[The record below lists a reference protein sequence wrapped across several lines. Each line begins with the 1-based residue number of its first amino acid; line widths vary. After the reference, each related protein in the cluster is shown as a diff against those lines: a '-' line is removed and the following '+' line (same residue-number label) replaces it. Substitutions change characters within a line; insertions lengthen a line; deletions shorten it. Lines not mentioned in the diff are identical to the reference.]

1 MRMASDRPG
10 SARERRDQPLGS
22 LLQTF
27 QKLGPVRLAIIGAA
41 LIAILVFFIF
51 VATRLTS
58 PSLGL
63 LYGDLDVKD
72 SAQVVSKLEAM
83 GVPYEIRGNGSTI
96 MVPQDQV
103 ARLRLTMAEGGI
115 PHGASIGFEVFDKPE
130 GLGTTNFVQGINEM
144 RALEG
149 ELERTIGSISIV
161 ESARVHLVLPK
172 RELFSRDRQDPS
184 ASIVLKVRGNTTL
197 TKGQVAAIQNLVAT
211 AVSGLRPNH
220 ISIIDQNGNLLARGT
235 DDPNEALGGS
245 STAEEQRVAYE
256 NRLSRSVEEMLD
268 RSIGYGHV
276 RVDVNADMDFD
287 RVTTNQESFDP
298 DGQVVRSTQ
307 TSNEASQDTDA
318 GDQAVSVQT
327 NLPDGQQTQGGAG
340 SGTKSK
346 KTHSEETTNY
356 EISKK
361 TTSMVREAG
370 VVRRLSVAVMVDGN
384 YKLNDKGTHD
394 YAARDPEELAQLTKL
409 VQSAIGYDQKRGDRV
424 EVVNLRF
431 AAPADEVPEA
441 PPIVLG
447 LNKADLFRAAETL
460 VLAIVAVLVILLV
473 IRPLV
478 TRALETARETA
489 LAQQR
494 ALAEQ
499 AMGGTAALAGP
510 MGAMG
515 ALTGPDGGTALAELE
530 EEESMIDISQVEGRV
545 RASSMKKI
553 GEIVDKHPEEAVAI
567 IRSWM
572 YQAS

>member
-1 MRMASDRPG
+1 V
-10 SARERRDQPLGS
+10 GS
-22 LLQTF
+22 LVQTL
-27 QKLGPVRLAIIGAA
+27 QKLGPVRLAAIGVA
-41 LIAILVFFIF
+41 LIAIIGFFIF

-58 PSLGL
+58 PSMGL

-72 SAQVVSKLEAM
+72 SAQVVSKLD
-83 GVPYEIRGNGSTI
+83 GLGIPYEIKGDGSSI
-96 MVPQDQV
+96 LVPQDQV
-103 ARLRLTMAEGGI
+103 ARLRLTMAETGI
-115 PHGASIGFEVFDKPE
+115 PHGASIGYEVFDKPE

-149 ELERTIGSISIV
+149 ELERTIGTIAVI
-161 ESARVHLVLPK
+161 ENARVHLVLPK
-172 RELFSRDRQDPS
+172 RELFTRDRQDPS
-184 ASIVLKVRGNTTL
+184 ASIVLKVRGNSSL
-197 TKGQVAAIQNLVAT
+197 GKGQVVAIQNLVAT
-211 AVSGLRPNH
+211 AVSGLKPNH

-287 RVTTNQESFDP
+287 RVTTNQESYDP

-307 TSNEASQDTDA
+307 TSTEQNLDSDA
-318 GDQAVSVQT
+318 GDQAVTVQT
-327 NLPDGQQTQGGAG
+327 NLPDGQTTQGGAG

-346 KTHSEETTNY
+346 HSRSEETTNY
-356 EISKK
+356 EITKK
-361 TTSMVREAG
+361 VTSQTREAG
-370 VVRRLSVAVMVDGN
+370 VVRRLSVAVLVDGT
-384 YKLNDKGTHD
+384 YKLNADGVHD
-394 YAARDPEELAQLTKL
+394 YQARPPEELEQLTKL
-409 VQSAIGYDQKRGDRV
+409 VRSAIGYDEKRGDKV

-431 AAPADEVPEA
+431 AAPADEAPEA
-441 PPIVLG
+441 PAIIMG

-473 IRPLV
+473 VRPLV

-499 AMGGTAALAGP
+499 AMGGAGALAGP
-510 MGAMG
+510 MGMG
-515 ALTGPDGGTALAELE
+515 ALAGPSGPGTALAEMDMD
-530 EEESMIDISQVEGRV
+530 EESMIDISQVEGRV

>member
-1 MRMASDRPG
+1 V
-10 SARERRDQPLGS
+10 GS
-22 LLQTF
+22 LLQTL
-27 QKLGPVRLAIIGAA
+27 QKLGPARLAAIGVA
-41 LIAILVFFIF
+41 LVAILGFFIF
-51 VATRLTS
+51 VATRLTT
-58 PSLGL
+58 PTLGL
-63 LYGDLDVKD
+63 LYADLDTKD
-72 SAQVVSKLEAM
+72 SAQVVSKLDAM
-83 GVPYEIRGNGSTI
+83 SVPYELKGNGTSI

-103 ARLRLTMAEGGI
+103 ARLRLTMAETGI
-115 PHGASIGFEVFDKPE
+115 PHGASIGYEVFDKPE

-149 ELERTIGSISIV
+149 ELERTIGTISVV
-161 ESARVHLVLPK
+161 ENARVHLVLPK
-172 RELFSRDRQDPS
+172 RELFTRDRQDPS

-197 TKGQVAAIQNLVAT
+197 SKGQVVAIQNLVAT
-211 AVSGLRPNH
+211 AVSGLKPNH

-235 DDPNEALGGS
+235 DDPNQAFGGS
-245 STAEEQRVAYE
+245 TTAEEQRVAYE

-287 RVTTNQESFDP
+287 RMTTNQESYDP

-307 TSNEASQDTDA
+307 TTTEANVDSDA
-318 GDQAVSVQT
+318 GDTPVTVQT
-327 NLPDGQQTQGGAG
+327 NLPDGQTTQGGAG

-346 KTHSEETTNY
+346 HNRNEETTNY
-356 EISKK
+356 EITKK
-361 TTSMVREAG
+361 VTSLTRETG
-370 VVRRLSVAVMVDGN
+370 VVKRLSVAVLVDGT
-384 YKLNDKGTHD
+384 YKLNAEGVHD
-394 YAARDPEELAQLTKL
+394 YAARAPEELAQLTKL
-409 VQSAIGYDQKRGDRV
+409 VQSAIGYDEKRGDKV

-441 PPIVLG
+441 PAIFMG

-499 AMGGTAALAGP
+499 AMGGAGALAGP

-515 ALTGPDGGTALAELE
+515 ALSGPGGPGTGLAEME
-530 EEESMIDISQVEGRV
+530 MDEESMIDISQVEGRV

>member
-1 MRMASDRPG
+1 M
-10 SARERRDQPLGS
+10 GS
-22 LLQTF
+22 LLQTL
-27 QKLGPVRLAIIGAA
+27 QKLGPVRLGAIGVA
-41 LIAILVFFIF
+41 LVVILGFFIF

-72 SAQVVSKLEAM
+72 SAQVVSKLDGM
-83 GVPYEIRGNGSTI
+83 GVPYEIRGGGSSI
-96 MVPQDQV
+96 LVPQDQV
-103 ARLRLTMAEGGI
+103 ARLRLTMAETGI
-115 PHGASIGFEVFDKPE
+115 PHGASIGYEVFDKPE

-149 ELERTIGSISIV
+149 ELERTIGTISII
-161 ESARVHLVLPK
+161 ENARVHLVLPK
-172 RELFSRDRQDPS
+172 RELFTRDRQEPS
-184 ASIVLKVRGNTTL
+184 ASIVLKVRGNSTL
-197 TKGQVAAIQNLVAT
+197 AKGQVAAIQNLVST
-211 AVSGLRPNH
+211 AVSGLKPNR

-235 DDPNEALGGS
+235 DDPNQALGGS

-287 RVTTNQESFDP
+287 KVTTNQESFDP

-307 TSNEASQDTDA
+307 TMTEANQDSDA
-318 GDQAVSVQT
+318 GDQPVTVQT
-327 NLPDGQQTQGGAG
+327 NLPDGQATQGGAG

-346 KTHSEETTNY
+346 HNRNEETTNY
-356 EISKK
+356 EISRK
-361 TTSMVREAG
+361 TTVQTREAG
-370 VVRRLSVAVMVDGN
+370 VVRRLSVAVLVDGT
-384 YKLNDKGTHD
+384 YKLNADGVHD
-394 YAARDPEELAQLTKL
+394 YQARSPEELAQLTKL
-409 VQSAIGYDQKRGDRV
+409 VQSAIGYDEKRGDKV
-424 EVVNLRF
+424 EVVNMRF
-431 AAPADEVPEA
+431 AAPADEAPEA
-441 PPIVLG
+441 PAIFMG

-499 AMGGTAALAGP
+499 SMGGSAALAGP
-510 MGAMG
+510 MGMG
-515 ALTGPDGGTALAELE
+515 ALTGPGGPGTGLAEME
-530 EEESMIDISQVEGRV
+530 MEEESMIDISQVEGRV

-572 YQAS
+572 YQAT

>member
-1 MRMASDRPG
+1 M
-10 SARERRDQPLGS
+10 GS
-22 LLQTF
+22 LVQTL
-27 QKLGPVRLAIIGAA
+27 QKLGPVRLAAIGVA
-41 LIAILVFFIF
+41 LIAIIGFFIF

-58 PSLGL
+58 PSMGL

-72 SAQVVSKLEAM
+72 SAQVVSKLD
-83 GVPYEIRGNGSTI
+83 GLGIPYEIKGDGSSI
-96 MVPQDQV
+96 LVPQDQV
-103 ARLRLTMAEGGI
+103 ARLRLTMAETGI
-115 PHGASIGFEVFDKPE
+115 PHGASIGYEVFDKPE

-149 ELERTIGSISIV
+149 ELERTIGTIAVI
-161 ESARVHLVLPK
+161 ENARVHLVLPK
-172 RELFSRDRQDPS
+172 RELFTRDRQDPS
-184 ASIVLKVRGNTTL
+184 ASIVLKVRGNSSL
-197 TKGQVAAIQNLVAT
+197 GKGQVVAIQNLVAT
-211 AVSGLRPNH
+211 AVSGLKPNH

-287 RVTTNQESFDP
+287 RVTTNQESYDP

-307 TSNEASQDTDA
+307 TSTEQNLDSDA
-318 GDQAVSVQT
+318 GDQAVTVQT
-327 NLPDGQQTQGGAG
+327 NLPDGQTTQGGAG

-346 KTHSEETTNY
+346 HSRSEETTNY
-356 EISKK
+356 EITKK
-361 TTSMVREAG
+361 VTSQTREAG
-370 VVRRLSVAVMVDGN
+370 VVRRLSVAVLVDGT
-384 YKLNDKGTHD
+384 YKLNADGVHD
-394 YAARDPEELAQLTKL
+394 YQARPPEELEQLTKL
-409 VQSAIGYDQKRGDRV
+409 VRSAIGYDEKRGDKV

-431 AAPADEVPEA
+431 AAPADEAPEA
-441 PPIVLG
+441 PAIIMG

-473 IRPLV
+473 VRPLV

-499 AMGGTAALAGP
+499 AMGGAGALAGP
-510 MGAMG
+510 MGMG
-515 ALTGPDGGTALAELE
+515 ALAGPSGPGTALAEMDMD
-530 EEESMIDISQVEGRV
+530 EESMIDISQVEGRV

>member
-1 MRMASDRPG
+1 M
-10 SARERRDQPLGS
+10 GS
-22 LLQTF
+22 LLQTL
-27 QKLGPVRLAIIGAA
+27 QKLGPVRLVAIGVALVAIIG
-41 LIAILVFFIF
+41 FFIF

-58 PSLGL
+58 PSFGL
-63 LYGDLDVKD
+63 LYADLDVKD
-72 SAQVVSKLEAM
+72 SAQVVSKLDAM
-83 GVPYEIRGNGSTI
+83 GVPYEIKGDGSSI

-103 ARLRLTMAEGGI
+103 ARLRLTMAETGI
-115 PHGASIGFEVFDKPE
+115 PHGASIGYEVFDKPE

-149 ELERTIGSISIV
+149 ELERTIGTISII
-161 ESARVHLVLPK
+161 ENARVHLVLPK
-172 RELFSRDRQDPS
+172 RELFTRDRQDPS

-197 TKGQVAAIQNLVAT
+197 SKGQVVAIQNLVAT

-235 DDPNEALGGS
+235 DDPNQAFGGS
-245 STAEEQRVAYE
+245 TTAEEQRVAYE

-287 RVTTNQESFDP
+287 KVTTNQESYDP

-307 TSNEASQDTDA
+307 TMTEANQDNDA
-318 GDQAVSVQT
+318 GDNPVTVQT
-327 NLPDGQQTQGGAG
+327 NLPDGAQAQGGAG

-346 KTHSEETTNY
+346 HNRNEETTNY
-356 EISKK
+356 EITKK
-361 TTSMVREAG
+361 ITSLTRETG
-370 VVRRLSVAVMVDGN
+370 VVKRLSVAVLVDGT
-384 YKLNDKGTHD
+384 YKLNADGVHD
-394 YAARDPEELAQLTKL
+394 YSARAPEELTQLTKL
-409 VQSAIGYDQKRGDRV
+409 VQSAIGFDEKRGDKV
-424 EVVNLRF
+424 EVVNMRF

-441 PPIVLG
+441 PAIFMG

-473 IRPLV
+473 VRPLV

-499 AMGGTAALAGP
+499 AMGGAGALAGP

-515 ALTGPDGGTALAELE
+515 ALAGPGGPGTALAEME
-530 EEESMIDISQVEGRV
+530 MEDESMIDISQVEGRV

>member
-1 MRMASDRPG
+1 MGVERPVG
-10 SARERRDQPLGS
+10 SF
-22 LLQTF
+22 LQTL
-27 QKLGPVRLAIIGAA
+27 QKLGPARLGIIGAA
-41 LIAILVFFIF
+41 LVLTIGFFIF
-51 VATRLTS
+51 VATRLTT
-58 PSLGL
+58 PSMGL

-72 SAQVVSKLEAM
+72 SAQVASKLDALNI
-83 GVPYEIRGNGSTI
+83 PYEIKGDGSSI

-103 ARLRLTMAEGGI
+103 ARLRLTMAETGI
-115 PHGASIGFEVFDKPE
+115 PHGASIGYEVFDKPE

-149 ELERTIGSISIV
+149 ELERTIGSISII
-161 ESARVHLVLPK
+161 ETARVHLVLPK
-172 RELFSRDRQDPS
+172 RELFTRDRQEPS
-184 ASIVLKVRGNTTL
+184 ASIVLKVRGNSTL
-197 TKGQVAAIQNLVAT
+197 AKGQVVAIQNLVAT
-211 AVSGLRPNH
+211 AVSGLKPNH

-287 RVTTNQESFDP
+287 KITTNQESYDP

-307 TSNEASQDTDA
+307 TMTEANQDADA
-318 GDQAVSVQT
+318 GDQAVTVQT

-340 SGTKSK
+340 AGTKSK
-346 KTHSEETTNY
+346 HNRNEETTNY
-356 EISKK
+356 EITKK
-361 TTSMVREAG
+361 TTSQTREAG
-370 VVRRLSVAVMVDGN
+370 VVRRLSVAVLVDGT
-384 YKLNDKGTHD
+384 YKLGADGTHD
-394 YAARDPEELAQLTKL
+394 YQGRPTDELAQLTKL
-409 VQSAIGYDQKRGDRV
+409 VQSAIGYDEKRGDKV

-431 AAPADEVPEA
+431 AAPADEVAEA
-441 PPIVLG
+441 PAIFLG
-447 LNKADLFRAAETL
+447 LNKADLFRIAETM
-460 VLAIVAVLVILLV
+460 VMGIVAVLVIMLV
-473 IRPLV
+473 IRPIV
-478 TRALETARETA
+478 TRTLETARETA

-499 AMGGTAALAGP
+499 SMGGALAGP

-515 ALTGPDGGTALAELE
+515 ALTGPGGSALAEMDMD
-530 EEESMIDISQVEGRV
+530 EESMIDISQVEGRV

-553 GEIVDKHPEEAVAI
+553 GEIVEKHPEEAVAI

>member
-1 MRMASDRPG
+1 M
-10 SARERRDQPLGS
+10 GS
-22 LLQTF
+22 LLQTL
-27 QKLGPVRLAIIGAA
+27 QKLGPVRLVAIGVA
-41 LIAILVFFIF
+41 LVAILGFFIF

-63 LYGDLDVKD
+63 LYADLDTKD
-72 SAQVVSKLEAM
+72 SAQVVSKLDAM
-83 GVPYEIRGNGSTI
+83 GVPYELKGNGTSI

-103 ARLRLTMAEGGI
+103 ARLRLTMAETGI
-115 PHGASIGFEVFDKPE
+115 PHGASIGYEVFDKPE

-149 ELERTIGSISIV
+149 ELERTIGTISVV
-161 ESARVHLVLPK
+161 ENARVHLVLPK
-172 RELFSRDRQDPS
+172 RELFTRDRQEPS

-197 TKGQVAAIQNLVAT
+197 TKGQVVAIQNLVAT
-211 AVSGLRPNH
+211 AVSGLKPNH

-235 DDPNEALGGS
+235 DDPNQAFGGS
-245 STAEEQRVAYE
+245 TTAEEQRVAYE

-287 RVTTNQESFDP
+287 RLTTNQESYDP

-307 TSNEASQDTDA
+307 TMTEANQDADA
-318 GDQAVSVQT
+318 GDNPVTVQT
-327 NLPDGQQTQGGAG
+327 NLPDGQTTQGGAG

-346 KTHSEETTNY
+346 HNRNEETTNY
-356 EISKK
+356 EITKK
-361 TTSMVREAG
+361 VTSLTRETG
-370 VVRRLSVAVMVDGN
+370 VVKRLSVAVLVDGT
-384 YKLNDKGTHD
+384 YKLNADGVHD
-394 YAARDPEELAQLTKL
+394 YAARAPEELAQLTKL
-409 VQSAIGYDQKRGDRV
+409 VQSAIGFDEKRGDKV

-441 PPIVLG
+441 PPIFLG

-473 IRPLV
+473 VRPLV

-499 AMGGTAALAGP
+499 AMGGAGALAGP

-515 ALTGPDGGTALAELE
+515 ALTGPGGPGTALAEME
-530 EEESMIDISQVEGRV
+530 MDEESMIDISQVEGRV

>member
-1 MRMASDRPG
+1 M
-10 SARERRDQPLGS
+10 GS
-22 LLQTF
+22 LLQTL
-27 QKLGPVRLAIIGAA
+27 QKLGAVRLVAIGVA
-41 LIAILVFFIF
+41 LVAILGFFIF

-58 PSLGL
+58 PSMGL
-63 LYGDLDVKD
+63 LYGDLDTKD
-72 SAQVVSKLEAM
+72 SAQVVSKLETL
-83 GVPYEIRGNGSTI
+83 GIPYELKGDGTSI

-103 ARLRLTMAEGGI
+103 ARLRLTMAETGI
-115 PHGASIGFEVFDKPE
+115 PHGASIGYEVFDKPE

-149 ELERTIGSISIV
+149 ELERTIGTISII
-161 ESARVHLVLPK
+161 ENARVHLVLPK
-172 RELFSRDRQDPS
+172 RELFTRDRQDPS
-184 ASIVLKVRGNTTL
+184 ASIVLKVRGNSTL
-197 TKGQVAAIQNLVAT
+197 TKGQVVAIQNLVST
-211 AVSGLRPNH
+211 AVSGLKPNH

-235 DDPNEALGGS
+235 DDPNEGLGGS

-256 NRLSRSVEEMLD
+256 NRLSRSVEELLD

-287 RVTTNQESFDP
+287 RMTTNQESYDP

-307 TSNEASQDTDA
+307 TMTEANQDNDA
-318 GDQAVSVQT
+318 GDNPVTVQT
-327 NLPDGQQTQGGAG
+327 NLPDGQTAQGAAG
-340 SGTKSK
+340 TGTKSK
-346 KTHSEETTNY
+346 HNRNEETTNY
-356 EISKK
+356 EITKK
-361 TTSMVREAG
+361 TTSLTRETG
-370 VVRRLSVAVMVDGN
+370 VVKRLSVAVMVDGT
-384 YKLNDKGTHD
+384 YKLNADGVHD
-394 YAARDPEELAQLTKL
+394 YAARAPEELAQLTKL
-409 VQSAIGYDQKRGDRV
+409 VQSAIGYDEKRGDKV

-441 PPIVLG
+441 PAIILG

-460 VLAIVAVLVILLV
+460 VMAIVAVLVILLV
-473 IRPLV
+473 VRPLV
-478 TRALETARETA
+478 TRALESARETA

-499 AMGGTAALAGP
+499 AMGGAGALAGP

-515 ALTGPDGGTALAELE
+515 ALSGPGGPGTALAEME
-530 EEESMIDISQVEGRV
+530 QDEESMIDISQVEGRV

>member
-1 MRMASDRPG
+1 V
-10 SARERRDQPLGS
+10 GS
-22 LLQTF
+22 LLQTL
-27 QKLGPVRLAIIGAA
+27 QKLGPVRLGAIGVA
-41 LIAILVFFIF
+41 LVVILGFFIF

-72 SAQVVSKLEAM
+72 SAQVVSKLDGM
-83 GVPYEIRGNGSTI
+83 GVPYEIRGGGSSI
-96 MVPQDQV
+96 LVPQDQV
-103 ARLRLTMAEGGI
+103 ARLRLTMAETGI
-115 PHGASIGFEVFDKPE
+115 PHGASIGYEVFDKPE

-149 ELERTIGSISIV
+149 ELERTIGTISII
-161 ESARVHLVLPK
+161 ENARVHLVLPK
-172 RELFSRDRQDPS
+172 RELFTRDRQEPS
-184 ASIVLKVRGNTTL
+184 ASIVLKVRGNSTL
-197 TKGQVAAIQNLVAT
+197 AKGQVAAIQNLVST
-211 AVSGLRPNH
+211 AVSGLKPNR

-235 DDPNEALGGS
+235 DDPNQALGGS

-287 RVTTNQESFDP
+287 KVTTNQESFDP

-307 TSNEASQDTDA
+307 TMTEANQDSDA
-318 GDQAVSVQT
+318 GDQPVTVQT
-327 NLPDGQQTQGGAG
+327 NLPDGQATQGGAG

-346 KTHSEETTNY
+346 HNRNEETTNY
-356 EISKK
+356 EISRK
-361 TTSMVREAG
+361 TTVQTREAG
-370 VVRRLSVAVMVDGN
+370 VVRRLSVAVLVDGT
-384 YKLNDKGTHD
+384 YKLNADGVHD
-394 YAARDPEELAQLTKL
+394 YQARSPEELAQLTKL
-409 VQSAIGYDQKRGDRV
+409 VQSAIGYDEKRGDKV
-424 EVVNLRF
+424 EVVNMRF
-431 AAPADEVPEA
+431 AAPADEAPEA
-441 PPIVLG
+441 PAIFMG

-499 AMGGTAALAGP
+499 SMGGSAALAGP
-510 MGAMG
+510 MGMG
-515 ALTGPDGGTALAELE
+515 ALTGPGGPGTGLAEME
-530 EEESMIDISQVEGRV
+530 MEEESMIDISQVEGRV

-572 YQAS
+572 YQAT

>member
-1 MRMASDRPG
+1 M
-10 SARERRDQPLGS
+10 GS
-22 LLQTF
+22 LLQTL
-27 QKLGPVRLAIIGAA
+27 QKLGPARLVAIGVA
-41 LIAILVFFIF
+41 LVAILGFFIF
-51 VATRLTS
+51 VATRLTT
-58 PSLGL
+58 PTLGL
-63 LYGDLDVKD
+63 LYADLDTKD
-72 SAQVVSKLEAM
+72 SAQVVSKLDAM
-83 GVPYEIRGNGSTI
+83 GVPYELKGNGTSI

-103 ARLRLTMAEGGI
+103 ARLRLTMAETGI
-115 PHGASIGFEVFDKPE
+115 PHGASIGYEVFDKPE

-149 ELERTIGSISIV
+149 ELERTIGTISVV
-161 ESARVHLVLPK
+161 ENARVHLVLPK
-172 RELFSRDRQDPS
+172 RELFTRDRQDPS

-197 TKGQVAAIQNLVAT
+197 SKGQVVAIQNLVAT
-211 AVSGLRPNH
+211 AVSGLKPNH

-235 DDPNEALGGS
+235 DDPNQAFGGS
-245 STAEEQRVAYE
+245 TTAEEQRVAYE

-287 RVTTNQESFDP
+287 RMTTNQESYDP

-307 TSNEASQDTDA
+307 TTTEANVDSDA
-318 GDQAVSVQT
+318 GDTPVTVQT
-327 NLPDGQQTQGGAG
+327 NLPDGQTTQGGTG

-346 KTHSEETTNY
+346 HNRNEETTNY
-356 EISKK
+356 EITKK
-361 TTSMVREAG
+361 VTSLTRETG
-370 VVRRLSVAVMVDGN
+370 VVKRLSVAVLVDGT
-384 YKLNDKGTHD
+384 YKLNAEGVHD
-394 YAARDPEELAQLTKL
+394 YAARAPEELAQLTKL
-409 VQSAIGYDQKRGDRV
+409 VQSAIGFDEKRGDKV

-441 PPIVLG
+441 PAIFMG

-499 AMGGTAALAGP
+499 AMGGAGALAGP

-515 ALTGPDGGTALAELE
+515 ALSGPGGPGTGLAEME
-530 EEESMIDISQVEGRV
+530 MDEESMIDISQVEGRV

>member
-1 MRMASDRPG
+1 V
-10 SARERRDQPLGS
+10 GS
-22 LLQTF
+22 LLQTL
-27 QKLGPVRLAIIGAA
+27 QRLGPVRLVAIGVA
-41 LIAILVFFIF
+41 LVAILGFFIF

-63 LYGDLDVKD
+63 LYADLDTKD
-72 SAQVVSKLEAM
+72 SAQVVSKLDAM
-83 GVPYEIRGNGSTI
+83 GVPYELKGNGTSI

-103 ARLRLTMAEGGI
+103 ARLRLTMAETGI
-115 PHGASIGFEVFDKPE
+115 PHGASIGYEVFDKPE

-149 ELERTIGSISIV
+149 ELERTIGTISVV
-161 ESARVHLVLPK
+161 ENARVHLVLPK
-172 RELFSRDRQDPS
+172 RELFTRDRQEPS

-197 TKGQVAAIQNLVAT
+197 TKGQVVAIQNLVAT
-211 AVSGLRPNH
+211 AVSGLKPNH

-235 DDPNEALGGS
+235 DDPNQAFGGS
-245 STAEEQRVAYE
+245 TTAEEQRVAYE

-287 RVTTNQESFDP
+287 RMTTNQESYDP

-307 TSNEASQDTDA
+307 TMTEANQDADA
-318 GDQAVSVQT
+318 GDNPVTVQT
-327 NLPDGQQTQGGAG
+327 NLPDGQTTQGGAG

-346 KTHSEETTNY
+346 HNRNEETTNY
-356 EISKK
+356 EITKK
-361 TTSMVREAG
+361 VTSLTRETG
-370 VVRRLSVAVMVDGN
+370 VVKRLSVAVLVDGT
-384 YKLNDKGTHD
+384 YKLNADGVHD
-394 YAARDPEELAQLTKL
+394 YAARAPEELAQLTKL
-409 VQSAIGYDQKRGDRV
+409 VQSAIGFDEKRGDKV

-431 AAPADEVPEA
+431 AAPADEAPEA
-441 PPIVLG
+441 PAIIMG

-473 IRPLV
+473 VRPLV

-499 AMGGTAALAGP
+499 AMGGAGALAGP

-515 ALTGPDGGTALAELE
+515 ALTGPGGPGTGLAEME
-530 EEESMIDISQVEGRV
+530 MDEESMIDISQVEGRV